1 MRFLRP
7 LVLFSCALVL
17 LSLAGFV
24 FSAGALA
31 VPTAVVGASSLFLAL
46 T

>member
-1 MRFLRP
+1 MRFLRT
-7 LVLFSCALVL
+7 LVLFACALAL

-24 FSAGALA
+24 LVGSPLAL
-31 VPTAVVGASSLFLAL
+31 PTAVVGASSLFLAL